1 MPLWTGIYT
10 LLYFFMN
17 YSYELWPITLTAIR
31 FAILS
36 LSFFGAPRYWNVPRL
51 LNYWNHIRSPTHGSS
66 ASVHCL
72 CIYHQ
77 SWLKYYVQDAMVP
90 NVRKP
95 KFCSL
100 ALQHCTLIWKHV
112 CSLRVQFVVALLNLY
127 KGTWVWAFSLFC
139 GHIQRKKITVS
150 KVAGILHIT
159 SPVNITSR
167 KKIGKYFQML
177 MYNEKNQVFT
187 KLIQVAS

>member
-1 MPLWTGIYT
+1 MQYLPAVQVRT
-10 LLYFFMN
+10 LNCHPFRD
-17 YSYELWPITLTAIR
+17 TLAKLFWCTT
-31 FAILS
+31 ILKRATPPYWS
-36 LSFFGAPRYWNVPRL
+36 HIVAPSMVWSFV
-51 LNYWNHIRSPTHGSS
+51 
-66 ASVHCL
+66 SVHCL